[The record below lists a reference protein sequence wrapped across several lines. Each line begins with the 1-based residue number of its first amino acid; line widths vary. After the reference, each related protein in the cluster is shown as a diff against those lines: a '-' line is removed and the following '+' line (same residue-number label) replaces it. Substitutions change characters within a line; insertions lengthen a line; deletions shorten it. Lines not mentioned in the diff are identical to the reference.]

1 MTLSKALIR
10 LRRERGWSQ
19 GKLAAISRVSQSH
32 ISKIENEEYADI
44 SARVVSQLAQALEV
58 STDYLCEEAEWLLTR
73 PHPKELASAEYQLI
87 ETVRLIERP
96 SLRQKVLEQL
106 TWIAEAVL
114 NAEKAQQLEHL
125 RKMAANGRE
134 EYGEEED

>member
-1 MTLSKALIR
+1 MTLGKTLIR

-87 ETVRLIERP
+87 ETVRLIGRP

-114 NAEKAQQLEHL
+114 NAEKAQQLEQL
-125 RKMAANGRE
+125 RKIAADGRE
-134 EYGEEED
+134 EYD

>member
-1 MTLSKALIR
+1 MTLGMTLIR
-10 LRRERGWSQ
+10 LRNERGWTQ

-58 STDYLCEEAEWLLTR
+58 STDYLCEEAKWLLAR

-87 ETVRLIERP
+87 ETVRLIARP

-114 NAEKAQQLEHL
+114 NAEKGQQLKDL
-125 RKMAANGRE
+125 TKLAANGRE
-134 EYGEEED
+134 KYDEEG

>member
-1 MTLSKALIR
+1 MTLGKTLIR

-44 SARVVSQLAQALEV
+44 SARIVSQLAQALEV

-87 ETVRLIERP
+87 ETVRLIGRP

-114 NAEKAQQLEHL
+114 NAEKAQQLQDL
-125 RKMAANGRE
+125 TKLAANGRE
-134 EYGEEED
+134 KYDEEG

>member
-1 MTLSKALIR
+1 MTLGKTLIR

-87 ETVRLIERP
+87 ETVRLIGRP

-114 NAEKAQQLEHL
+114 NAEKAQQLQDL
-125 RKMAANGRE
+125 TKLAANGRE
-134 EYGEEED
+134 KYDEEG